1 MSRIV
6 FRASLILLL
15 ITVTACKPIWYRAPK
30 TPEGMWQQRS
40 PDLMTLDKWA
50 IKGRS
55 AIVQGEEGWN
65 VGLKWRQSLNNYQ
78 INLTGPFAQGGVVLT
93 GDGKKVTL
101 FLGDGQ
107 QISSSSPEALLEEHM
122 NLKIPVSALRDWVR
136 GLPYKNLQVDKVEYD
151 SEGRITYL
159 EQQDWK
165 LKFLR
170 YVPFEQ
176 YEMPAKI
183 FITHPGLSLKFIIQD
198 WETVK

>member
-6 FRASLILLL
+6 FRVSLILLL

-55 AIVQGEEGWN
+55 SIVQGEEGWN

>member
-1 MSRIV
+1 MSRII
-6 FRASLILLL
+6 FRVSLILLL

-40 PDLMTLDKWA
+40 PDLMILDKWA

-136 GLPYKNLQVDKVEYD
+136 GLPYKNLEVDKVEYD

-159 EQQDWK
+159 EQQDWQ

-183 FITHPGLSLKFIIQD
+183 FIAHPGLSLKFIIQD